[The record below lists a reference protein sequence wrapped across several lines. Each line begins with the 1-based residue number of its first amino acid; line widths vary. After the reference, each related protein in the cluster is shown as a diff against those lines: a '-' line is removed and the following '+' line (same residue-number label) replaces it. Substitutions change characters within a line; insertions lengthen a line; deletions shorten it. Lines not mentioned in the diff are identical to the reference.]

1 MAARLLNRA
10 SMLRHLESGGGR
22 WDIVIIGGGATGVGC
37 AIDAASRGYRTLL
50 LEQADFAQGTSS
62 RSTKLAHGGVRYLQQ
77 GNIALVLDAL
87 RERGRMRANAPHLV
101 RDLAFVVPNYDWW
114 EAPFYGI
121 GLRVYDMLAGKHGF
135 GKSRNLSKQKTLA
148 LIPTIETGGLI
159 GGVVYYAGQCHA
171 ARLLA
176 NMAQPAAELGATV
189 INQIAVTGLEL
200 KDGFICGVSAIDR
213 ESGREYAIGAKVVIN
228 AAGPFCDAVRQ
239 MEDPA
244 IRPMIVPSQGVH
256 LVLDRSFLPGESAI
270 MVPHTDDGRV
280 LFAIPWH
287 DRTLVGT
294 TDTPIGDTPL
304 EPRPLPEEI
313 EVLLKHAA
321 RYLSTDPTPADVRSV
336 FAGIRPLVGGEQKDE
351 TAAISRDHTVNIS
364 RAGLVTIAGGKWTT
378 YRKMAEDT
386 VDQAA
391 TLAGLDERPCV
402 TTNLNIHGY
411 HHHCE
416 SFGALAQ
423 YGSDAPAVETV
434 LRESPAFGEPVHPKL
449 PVRTGEVAWA
459 ARHEMARTVEDVLSR
474 RTRALLMDARA
485 ASEAAPRVAEVLA
498 KELGRNAEWRDR
510 EIEDFTRLAG
520 QYMVG

>member
-1 MAARLLNRA
+1 M
-10 SMLRHLESGGGR
+10 
-22 WDIVIIGGGATGVGC
+22 
-37 AIDAASRGYRTLL
+37 
-50 LEQADFAQGTSS
+50 
-62 RSTKLAHGGVRYLQQ
+62 
-77 GNIALVLDAL
+77 
-87 RERGRMRANAPHLV
+87 
-101 RDLAFVVPNYDWW
+101 
-114 EAPFYGI
+114 
-121 GLRVYDMLAGKHGF
+121 
-135 GKSRNLSKQKTLA
+135 
-148 LIPTIETGGLI
+148 
-159 GGVVYYAGQCHA
+159 
-171 ARLLA
+171 
-176 NMAQPAAELGATV
+176 
-189 INQIAVTGLEL
+189 
-200 KDGFICGVSAIDR
+200 
-213 ESGREYAIGAKVVIN
+213 
-228 AAGPFCDAVRQ
+228 
-239 MEDPA
+239 
-244 IRPMIVPSQGVH
+244 
-256 LVLDRSFLPGESAI
+256 
-270 MVPHTDDGRV
+270 
-280 LFAIPWH
+280 
-287 DRTLVGT
+287 
-294 TDTPIGDTPL
+294 
-304 EPRPLPEEI
+304 
-313 EVLLKHAA
+313 
-321 RYLSTDPTPADVRSV
+321 RSV